1 MITLPA
7 VLLQFSAPDGVPFAE
22 NRAQTVPSS
31 ASPVTEIPV
40 ATGATDE
47 SPQIEGDRALARR
60 YANAL
65 KSPDIQAHGLDFNRF
80 VVQDIPPNSSFG
92 QWRTHLHDII
102 QSPAMRDWSRN
113 KGIDLS
119 LPFKIDAR
127 NGIISLNRAVDPISV
142 YDFPG
147 WPLLM
152 SAAKA
157 LTPDGG
163 VVTVGKKIP
172 HRCKTSVF
180 FTVNIFILIAQPPS
194 TLRKNFSERMP
205 IRCWRDHLSN
215 QHILKTLL
223 KRI

>member
-1 MITLPA
+1 M
-7 VLLQFSAPDGVPFAE
+7 
-22 NRAQTVPSS
+22 
-31 ASPVTEIPV
+31 

-102 QSPAMRDWSRN
+102 QSPAMRDWSRD

-127 NGIISLNRAVDPISV
+127 NGIISFNRAVDPISV

-163 VVTVGKKIP
+163 VVTVGKKNTAPVQDIG
-172 HRCKTSVF
+172 F
-180 FTVNIFILIAQPPS
+180 FYREYLHIDRSTPS